1 MEADKVKDSINDNEN
16 KNLDGKNEEDNV
28 VENFD
33 VEYKKD
39 VEDCLI
45 TFFKI

>member
-1 MEADKVKDSINDNEN
+1 MEANKVKDSINDNEN
-16 KNLDGKNEEDNV
+16 KNLDGKKEDSNV

-39 VEDCLI
+39 V
-45 TFFKI
+45 

>member
-1 MEADKVKDSINDNEN
+1 MEADKVKNSINDNEN

-39 VEDCLI
+39 V
-45 TFFKI
+45 

>member
-1 MEADKVKDSINDNEN
+1 MEADKVKNSINDHEN
-16 KNLDGKNEEDNV
+16 KNLDGKKEDSNV

-39 VEDCLI
+39 V
-45 TFFKI
+45 

>member
-1 MEADKVKDSINDNEN
+1 MEADKVKNSINDNEN
-16 KNLDGKNEEDNV
+16 KNLDGKKEDSNV

-39 VEDCLI
+39 V
-45 TFFKI
+45 

>member
-1 MEADKVKDSINDNEN
+1 MEVDKVKNSINDNEN

-39 VEDCLI
+39 V
-45 TFFKI
+45 

>member
-16 KNLDGKNEEDNV
+16 KNLDGKKEDSNV

-39 VEDCLI
+39 V
-45 TFFKI
+45 

>member
-16 KNLDGKNEEDNV
+16 KNLDGKKENSNV

-39 VEDCLI
+39 V
-45 TFFKI
+45 

>member
-39 VEDCLI
+39 V
-45 TFFKI
+45 

>member
-1 MEADKVKDSINDNEN
+1 MEADKVKNSINNNEN

-39 VEDCLI
+39 V
-45 TFFKI
+45 

>member
-16 KNLDGKNEEDNV
+16 KNLDSKKEDSNV

-39 VEDCLI
+39 V
-45 TFFKI
+45 

>member
-1 MEADKVKDSINDNEN
+1 MEADKVKTSINDNEN

-39 VEDCLI
+39 V
-45 TFFKI
+45 

>member
-16 KNLDGKNEEDNV
+16 KNLDGEKEDSNV

-39 VEDCLI
+39 V
-45 TFFKI
+45 